1 MRIELLNGKL
11 KRRIYKT
18 SGIILNAKHL
28 LIIVH
33 CCPVIPKSAGSVSMG
48 SMGGATSG
56 QLLPPE
62 IRSTVEVHGR
72 NKISPPYPVL
82 RCHAENLV
90 MDLRKCIGFRRFL
103 KVRS

>member
-1 MRIELLNGKL
+1 MKPHLVIQQVGPKCNGRLTLAVHIRIELLNGKL

-33 CCPVIPKSAGSVSMG
+33 CCPVIPKSGVSVSMG
-48 SMGGATSG
+48 STGGATSG

-62 IRSTVEVHGR
+62 NQEYSRGTR
-72 NKISPPYPVL
+72 T
-82 RCHAENLV
+82 
-90 MDLRKCIGFRRFL
+90 D
-103 KVRS
+103 